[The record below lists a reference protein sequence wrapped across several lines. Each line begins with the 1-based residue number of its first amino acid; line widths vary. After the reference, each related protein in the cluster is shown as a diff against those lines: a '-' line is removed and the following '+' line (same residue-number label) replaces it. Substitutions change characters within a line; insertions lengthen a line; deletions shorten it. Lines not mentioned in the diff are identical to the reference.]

1 LVDHNNLK
9 FKNQKSKIKEK
20 IIYPELQNSNIDIV
34 AVFDTA
40 KI

>member
-1 LVDHNNLK
+1 LVDHNK
-9 FKNQKSKIKEK
+9 FKIQKSKIKIKEK